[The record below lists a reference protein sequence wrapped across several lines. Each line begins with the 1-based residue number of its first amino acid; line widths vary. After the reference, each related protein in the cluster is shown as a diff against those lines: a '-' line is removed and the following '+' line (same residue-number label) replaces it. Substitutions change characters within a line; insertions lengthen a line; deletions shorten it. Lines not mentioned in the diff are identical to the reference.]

1 MPHKI
6 YYSFSP
12 KELTVKQLTGFY
24 CSIFAVLNINK
35 ANLRDSLMYPKSDI
49 FKGKLKKKIKL
60 KVTTFLPLTTLHILT
75 IFI

>member
-24 CSIFAVLNINK
+24 CSIFAALNINK

-49 FKGKLKKKIKL
+49 FKGKLKKI
-60 KVTTFLPLTTLHILT
+60 
-75 IFI
+75 